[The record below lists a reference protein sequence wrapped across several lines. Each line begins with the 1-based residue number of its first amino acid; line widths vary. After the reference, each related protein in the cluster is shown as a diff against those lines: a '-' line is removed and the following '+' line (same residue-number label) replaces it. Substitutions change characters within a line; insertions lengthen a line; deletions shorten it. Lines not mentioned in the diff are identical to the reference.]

1 MGPRPHMAS
10 QTTCVP
16 WKTRDYL
23 ILSSYL
29 LLTSPHPPNPR
40 APHPELRDRPVLT
53 DNIVP
58 EADGAESD
66 EGEVEGFP
74 KAPALHV
81 AEDHGRQDENDQ
93 CPQGQEQ
100 SQAQDLQQLGVR
112 VCL

>member
-10 QTTCVP
+10 QTTYVP